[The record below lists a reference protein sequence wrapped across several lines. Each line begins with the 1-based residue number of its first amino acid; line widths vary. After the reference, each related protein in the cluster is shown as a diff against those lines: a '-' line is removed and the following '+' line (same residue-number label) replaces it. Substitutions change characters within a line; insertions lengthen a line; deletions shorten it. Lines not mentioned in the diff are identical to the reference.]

1 MIKFIKYKQINMN
14 KNIKFSEKKRPNSH
28 IFHDLS
34 KSIKCLQSKNK
45 IFLFYILVLFI
56 VLQFDFSYSDQ
67 YSITIKISGGMGD
80 QQILNENFLPQP
92 NKVFYNNEEIN
103 FGVNNTIS
111 SLGEGVLTIKM
122 EWGQNQILNFERM
135 FENLKNLKE
144 VDFSEA
150 EITDASSG
158 SMAYMFSNCISL
170 TSLQGLNSLKRYSVL
185 NMANMFFNCTS
196 LTSIDF
202 SNIDNTANLY
212 LMDNLFKGCTN
223 LKYVDFEGFNAQNV
237 IYMNN
242 LFSNCT
248 SLEYINF
255 RNFIKGNQTEYTNMF
270 EGVPDNL
277 VYCRDNNSDID
288 NIFSLL
294 NENWALMEC
303 DNYGK
308 NKKN

>member
-1 MIKFIKYKQINMN
+1 
-14 KNIKFSEKKRPNSH
+14 
-28 IFHDLS
+28 
-34 KSIKCLQSKNK
+34 
-45 IFLFYILVLFI
+45 
-56 VLQFDFSYSDQ
+56 
-67 YSITIKISGGMGD
+67 
-80 QQILNENFLPQP
+80 
-92 NKVFYNNEEIN
+92 
-103 FGVNNTIS
+103 
-111 SLGEGVLTIKM
+111 M
-122 EWGQNQILNFERM
+122 EWGQNQTLNFERM

-202 SNIDNTANLY
+202 SNIDNTENLY

-223 LKYVDFEGFNAQNV
+223 LQYVDFEGFNAQNV
-237 IYMNN
+237 ISMNN

-248 SLEYINF
+248 NLEYINF
-255 RNFIKGNQTEYTNMF
+255 RNFAKGNQTQYTNMF

-277 VYCRDNNSDID
+277 VYCKDNSSDID
-288 NIFSLL
+288 NIISLL
-294 NENWALMEC
+294 NENCALMEC